1 MMLSPGKSKPS
12 DVELLEQFVAGSSEA
27 FGLLLRRY
35 EKSLYAF
42 LVRYTGD
49 MALAEDVFQ
58 NTFLQVYQSAGL
70 FDRGKSFKP
79 WLYTIALNKARDALR
94 QKKRQKVTSID
105 AISSGGDG
113 DMDRS
118 FADVIPSKILS
129 PDEISVNR
137 ELSGAVKELIE
148 HLPENLRAVLV
159 MSYFDKLPQKEI
171 AEVLNVPV
179 GTVKSRLHKALAIFS
194 QKWNAWAQK
203 QGMNDGDVELPQ

>member
-1 MMLSPGKSKPS
+1 MILSAGKSRLS

-27 FGLLLRRY
+27 FGRLLCRY

-49 MALAEDVFQ
+49 MVLAEDIFQ

-70 FDRGKSFKP
+70 FDHGKSFKP

-94 QKKRQKVTSID
+94 QKKRQKAASID
-105 AISSGGDG
+105 AVSIGD
-113 DMDRS
+113 DSDIDRS
-118 FADVIPSKILS
+118 FADIIPSKILS

-137 ELSGAVKELIE
+137 ELRGVVQELIGQ
-148 HLPENLRAVLV
+148 LPENLRAVLV
-159 MSYFDKLPQKEI
+159 MSYFDRLPQKEI

-179 GTVKSRLHKALAIFS
+179 GTVKSRLHKAMAMFG
-194 QKWNAWAQK
+194 QKWNAWAKK
-203 QGMNDGDVELPQ
+203 QNMNGDAELPK

>member
-1 MMLSPGKSKPS
+1 MMLSTGKSKPG

-27 FGLLLRRY
+27 FGQLVRRY
-35 EKSLYAF
+35 EKTLYAF

-49 MALAEDVFQ
+49 MALAEDIFQ

-94 QKKRQKVTSID
+94 QKKRQKAASID
-105 AISSGGDG
+105 AVSSNGDSEL
-113 DMDRS
+113 DSS
-118 FADVIPSKILS
+118 FADIIPSKILS

-137 ELSGAVKELIE
+137 ELRVVVKEMIE
-148 HLPENLRAVLV
+148 QLPENLRAVLV

-171 AEVLNVPV
+171 ADVLNVPV
-179 GTVKSRLHKALAIFS
+179 GTVKSRLHKAMAIFG
-194 QKWNAWAQK
+194 QKWNIWAQK
-203 QGMNDGDVELPQ
+203 NGMNGDMEFPK